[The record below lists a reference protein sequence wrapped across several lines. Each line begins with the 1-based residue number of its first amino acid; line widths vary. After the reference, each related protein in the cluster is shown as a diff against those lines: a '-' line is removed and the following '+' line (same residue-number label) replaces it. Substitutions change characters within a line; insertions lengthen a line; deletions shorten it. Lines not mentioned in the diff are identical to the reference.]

1 MTNFM
6 NVKQESLFWGNRI
19 QQWPSEGSVGT
30 WPFMVTFLHFQTYK
44 GNNIALHH
52 VSKLMTDE

>member
-6 NVKQESLFWGNRI
+6 NVKQESLFLGNRI
-19 QQWPSEGSVGT
+19 QQWPSEGGVGT
-30 WPFMVTFLHFQTYK
+30 WPWHIQTYK